1 VHEVVRAVAAR
12 CAHELLRRE
21 PGVRDGSDPE
31 DVHKARVATRRTRA
45 DLKSIDEVLDPRW
58 SRRVRSELRWF
69 GGLLGEVRDMD
80 VLAGAVTDE
89 LEAAGWVDDGGGI
102 VEELA
107 AQRRLRH
114 LELCSAMTS
123 ARYHDL
129 IEDLLDAADE
139 PPLAKGVAPGDNGR
153 RLLRRAARR
162 AWRRTERA
170 ARRLDD
176 DSTLEELHEVRKR
189 AKRARYAAELATPTF
204 GKPAKRLAKRLV
216 VVQDQLGELNDAATM
231 LTWLDRE
238 GPRRLE
244 GGAAYVAGALAER
257 RRRDLVDQRDDW
269 REGWARLTPKRTA
282 WLAG

>member
-1 VHEVVRAVAAR
+1 MDEVVRAVCAR

-21 PGVRDGSDPE
+21 PGVRDGTDPE

-45 DLKSIDEVLDPRW
+45 DLKSIESVLDRRW
-58 SRRVRSELRWF
+58 SRRVRDELRWL
-69 GGLLGEVRDMD
+69 GGLLGAVRDMD
-80 VLAGAVTDE
+80 VLTAAVEDELAGA
-89 LEAAGWVDDGGGI
+89 GWDDTGQGI
-102 VEELA
+102 VEELQ

-139 PPLAKGVAPGDNGR
+139 APLADDVDAEDSGR
-153 RLLRRAARR
+153 KLLRHAARR

-170 ARRLDD
+170 ARRLDE

-189 AKRARYAAELATPTF
+189 TKRARYAAELATPTF

-216 VVQDQLGELNDAATM
+216 QVQDELGELNDAATM
-231 LTWLDRE
+231 LDWLEQD
-238 GPRRLE
+238 GPRRLDA
-244 GGAAYVAGALAER
+244 GAAYVAGALAER
-257 RRRDLVDQRDDW
+257 RRRDLLDQRDDW
-269 REGWARLTPKRTA
+269 RAGWTRLTPKRRA
-282 WLAG
+282 WLG